1 MKLEKQLRVP
11 KSFRRIRALTVTLIN
26 AKICVILKY
35 YNI

>member
-11 KSFRRIRALTVTLIN
+11 KSFRRIHALKVTLIN
-26 AKICVILKY
+26 AKICVILEY